1 MAALNLTASNADSL
15 IAQANKFY
23 SEGLYNDA
31 VADYEQVLDEGL
43 ESWELLYNLGNTYF
57 KLDDMASS
65 IYYYEKALKLEPDN
79 EDLIFNLKIANNKI
93 AEKIEALPEFFLIK
107 WWKALSSSLSINN
120 WTIITIVFF
129 ALFLFAGVFFFT
141 SRSSGIKRLS
151 FWTGLLVFVFFVL
164 SFVISSKTYQQ
175 RLSQSEAIVFS
186 PTVTIKSSPIKNSVD
201 LFVIHEGAKVTITD
215 EVDDWYEIRI
225 ANGSVGWLPA
235 NAVKR
240 F

>member
-93 AEKIEALPEFFLIK
+93 ADKIEALPEFFLIK

-186 PTVTIKSSPIKNSVD
+186 QTVTIKSSPIKNSVD

>member
-93 AEKIEALPEFFLIK
+93 ADKIEALPEFFLIK

>member
-1 MAALNLTASNADSL
+1 
-15 IAQANKFY
+15 
-23 SEGLYNDA
+23 
-31 VADYEQVLDEGL
+31 
-43 ESWELLYNLGNTYF
+43 
-57 KLDDMASS
+57 
-65 IYYYEKALKLEPDN
+65 
-79 EDLIFNLKIANNKI
+79 
-93 AEKIEALPEFFLIK
+93 
-107 WWKALSSSLSINN
+107 LSINN